1 MLSLFYLFCYCF
13 IMFISSP
20 LVSIGSVNPVDI
32 NFKKSYCAPL
42 LSMRH
47 EEMSTHSRSNTRP
60 KYENYKALFGE
71 LLVTYGN
78 INKGLLTVAKICERQ
93 LTVVPKAHSSMDEG
107 PWNLELWSCYSMFRQ
122 INMTGRVCSR
132 QLRWSEPFLES
143 LARVLLFQIGILNL
157 RVPLKRLYCLHELE
171 EERT

>member
-42 LSMRH
+42 LSVRH

-60 KYENYKALFGE
+60 KYENHKALFGE

-122 INMTGRVCSR
+122 INMTGRVSSR

-143 LARVLLFQIGILNL
+143 LAHMLLFQTGILNL

-171 EERT
+171 EERN